1 MMKISDTTM
10 DVLKNFSTINQS
22 LAFKSG
28 NVVRTV
34 SPQKNILA
42 QATVTESFPVDFAIY
57 ELNQFLGL
65 STLFEDPDFDFGE
78 SQVTLKEG
86 KSKAN
91 YTYADPSMI
100 TTPPEKNI
108 ELPSEEVT
116 FRISKEDLKK
126 VLNGAHSLQLPEV
139 VVRGKGGVISFVAT
153 DTKNPNSNEFSA
165 EVGSTDAEFQF
176 VFKTENLKF
185 LPEEYGATIS
195 AKGIAHFEGSTVQYW
210 VATESNSQYN

>member
-108 ELPSEEVT
+108 ELPSEEVS
-116 FRISKEDLKK
+116 FRLSKEDLKK

-139 VVRGKGGVISFVAT
+139 VVRGKGGAISFVAT

-165 EVGSTDAEFQF
+165 EVGSTESEFQF
-176 VFKTENLKF
+176 VFKTENLKL
-185 LPEEYGATIS
+185 LPEEYGVTIS
-195 AKGIAHFEGSTVQYW
+195 AKGIAHFDGSTVQYW
-210 VATESNSQYN
+210 VATEANSQYN

>member
-1 MMKISDTTM
+1 MMKISDTTF

-42 QATVTESFPVDFAIY
+42 QATVSESFPVDFAIY

-65 STLFEDPDFDFGE
+65 STLFEDPDFDFG
-78 SQVTLKEG
+78 SAQVTIKEG
-86 KSKAN
+86 AAKAN

-108 ELPSEEVT
+108 ELPSTEVS
-116 FRISKEDLKK
+116 FRITKEDFRK

-139 VVRGKGGVISFVAT
+139 VVRGKDGTISFVAT

-165 EVGSTDAEFQF
+165 EVGSADGDFQF
-176 VFKTENLKF
+176 VFKTENMKF
-185 LPEEYGATIS
+185 LQDDYAVSIS
-195 AKGIAHFEGSTVQYW
+195 AKGIAHFQGSAVQYW
-210 VATESNSQYN
+210 VATEANSSYN

>member
-1 MMKISDTTM
+1 MMKISDTTF

-42 QATVTESFPVDFAIY
+42 QATVSESFPVDFAIY

-65 STLFEDPDFDFGE
+65 STLFEDPDFDFGS
-78 SQVTLKEG
+78 SQVTIKEG
-86 KSKAN
+86 AAKAN

-108 ELPSEEVT
+108 ELPSTEVS
-116 FRISKEDLKK
+116 FRITKEDFRK

-139 VVRGKGGVISFVAT
+139 VVRGKGGTISFVAT

-165 EVGSTDAEFQF
+165 EVGSTDGEFQF
-176 VFKTENLKF
+176 VFKTENMKF
-185 LPEEYGATIS
+185 LQDDYAVSIS
-195 AKGIAHFEGSTVQYW
+195 AKGIAHFEGSAVQYW
-210 VATESNSQYN
+210 VATESNSSYN

>member
-1 MMKISDTTM
+1 MMKISDNTF

-22 LAFKSG
+22 LAFKAG

-42 QATVTESFPVDFAIY
+42 QATVSESFPVDFAIY

-65 STLFEDPDFDFGE
+65 STLFEDPDFDFG
-78 SQVTLKEG
+78 SAQVTLKEG
-86 KSKAN
+86 TSTAN

-100 TTPPEKNI
+100 TTPPDKNI
-108 ELPSEEVT
+108 QLPSEEVK
-116 FRISKEDLKK
+116 FALSKGDLKK
-126 VLNGAHSLQLPEV
+126 VLNGAHQLGLPEV
-139 VVRGKGGVISFVAT
+139 VVRGKDGIISFVAT

-165 EVGSTDAEFQF
+165 VVGSTESEFQF

-185 LPEEYGATIS
+185 LPEDYSVTIS
-195 AKGIAHFEGSTVQYW
+195 AKGISHFASTTVQYW
-210 VATESNSQYN
+210 VATEANSKYN

>member
-65 STLFEDPDFDFGE
+65 STLFEDPEFEFGD

-116 FRISKEDLKK
+116 FRITKEDLKR

-139 VVRGKGGVISFVAT
+139 VVRGKGGTISFVAT

-185 LPEEYGATIS
+185 LPEEYGVAIS

>member
-65 STLFEDPDFDFGE
+65 STLFEDPEFEFGD

-116 FRISKEDLKK
+116 FRITKEDLKR

-139 VVRGKGGVISFVAT
+139 VVRGKGGTISFVAT

-185 LPEEYGATIS
+185 LPEEYGVTIS